1 MKLFE
6 SMRAIAHKVVIWVRD
21 NVAVIVPSVVAG
33 LFVLFMVY
41 QWYQLTIVTM
51 HAKQLHSSL
60 DSMRVRVADLEYELS
75 RSVDLGDLADEQ
87 RVLKRRVEEATE
99 AARRANEEARRALE
113 VAEQAL
119 YN

>member
-1 MKLFE
+1 
-6 SMRAIAHKVVIWVRD
+6 MRAITGRVIDWAQN
-21 NVAVIVPSVVAG
+21 NVAILVPSVVAG

-60 DSMRVRVADLEYELS
+60 DSMRLRVADLEYELS

-87 RVLKRRVEEATE
+87 LALKRRVEEATE

-119 YN
+119 YD